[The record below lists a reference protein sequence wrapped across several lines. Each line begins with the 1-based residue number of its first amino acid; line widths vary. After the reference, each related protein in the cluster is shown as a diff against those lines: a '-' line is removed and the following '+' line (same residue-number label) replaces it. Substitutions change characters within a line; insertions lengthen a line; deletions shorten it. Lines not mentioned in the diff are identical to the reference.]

1 MSMPVVSIWDNA
13 MPGAQPAHPKASAW
27 DATWPLRG
35 GNAWVF
41 YSRQGQTRVRKPVI
55 LSDGF
60 SAGKSDPDA
69 LWNALENGEYPFVT
83 KLREAGFDLV
93 LLGFDER
100 SASILD
106 NAAVAIQCIE
116 KAIDDREGT
125 ARLTVGGFSM
135 GGLVTRYALA
145 KMQHDG
151 DDPETSTYLSY
162 DTPHRGAWLPVGVQA
177 FAHWVKDNW
186 GSIPGFGELLGSFSV
201 LVNSPAARE
210 LLRWHIGAVGDEA
223 REDQARIDFLAELE
237 RVGGWPEGVRR
248 LGVGNGA
255 GTGAGNNIPA
265 GVAAMRTTGQ
275 ELSGTYLDTQNTGDQ
290 VVAVLKKTG
299 DPEIRITTSGLPD
312 IDGAPGGLF
321 PEAHNLPGHPG
332 NFGTAAF
339 LAGLLEGE
347 PAELTYNTSTFVPS
361 VSAVAAGDIDDHD
374 TLYSKIDPA
383 DSELDAFMCATDN
396 EGHTLM
402 TRELG
407 EWILTKLQGE

>member
-1 MSMPVVSIWDNA
+1 MSMSVVSIWDNA
-13 MPGAQPAHPKASAW
+13 MPGAQPAYPRTSPW
-27 DATWPLRG
+27 DTSWPLEG
-35 GNAWVF
+35 GTAWVF
-41 YSRQGQTRVRKPVI
+41 YSTPGQSRVKRPVI

-69 LWNALENGEYPFVT
+69 LWNALENGEYPFVS

-100 SASILD
+100 SASIID
-106 NAAVAIQCIE
+106 NADVAIQCIG
-116 KAIDDREGT
+116 KAIADREGT
-125 ARLTVGGFSM
+125 AKLTVGGFSM

-145 KMQHDG
+145 KMQHAG
-151 DDPETSTYLSY
+151 DDPQTSTYLSY
-162 DTPHRGAWLPVGVQA
+162 DTPHRGAWLPIGVQA

-186 GSIPGFGELLGSFSV
+186 GSVPGFGELLGSFSV
-201 LVNSPAARE
+201 LVNSPAARQ
-210 LLRWHIGAVGDEA
+210 LLRWHIDAVGAEA
-223 REDQARIDFLAELE
+223 RQDQARIDFLAELE

-248 LGVGNGA
+248 LGVGNGT
-255 GTGAGNNIPA
+255 GTGAGNDIPA
-265 GVAAMRTTGQ
+265 GVTAMRTAGQ
-275 ELSGTYLDTQNTGDQ
+275 ELTGTRLDTQNTGEQ
-290 VVAVLKKTG
+290 VVAVLKKAGAT
-299 DPEIRITTSGLPD
+299 EIPITTRGLPD

-321 PEAHNLPGHPG
+321 PEAHNLPGRPG

-339 LAGLLEGE
+339 LAGLLEGV

-383 DSELDAFMCATDN
+383 DSELDAFMCASAN

-402 TRELG
+402 TEELG
-407 EWILTKLQGE
+407 EWILARLQGE

>member
-1 MSMPVVSIWDNA
+1 MGRHVAPR
-13 MPGAQPAHPKASAW
+13 
-27 DATWPLRG
+27 RG
-35 GNAWVF
+35 TAWVF
-41 YSRQGQTRVRKPVI
+41 YSTPGQSRVRKPVI

-69 LWNALENGEYPFVT
+69 LWNALENGEYPFVSQ
-83 KLREAGFDLV
+83 LREAGFDLV

-100 SASILD
+100 SASIID
-106 NAAVAIQCIE
+106 NAGVAIQCIQ
-116 KAIDDREGT
+116 KAIADREGT
-125 ARLTVGGFSM
+125 AQLTVGGFSM

-151 DDPETSTYLSY
+151 DDPQTSTYLSY
-162 DTPHRGAWLPVGVQA
+162 DTPHRGAWLPIGVQA

-186 GSIPGFGELLGSFSV
+186 GSMPGFGELLGSFSV
-201 LVNSPAARE
+201 LINSAAARE
-210 LLRWHIGAVGDEA
+210 LLRWHIGTVGAEA
-223 REDQARIDFLAELE
+223 RQDRARFDFLAELE
-237 RVGGWPEGVRR
+237 RVGGWPEGVRL
-248 LGVGNGA
+248 LGVGNGT

-265 GVAAMRTTGQ
+265 GVTAMRTAGQ
-275 ELSGTYLDTQNTGDQ
+275 ELTGTYLDTQNTGEQ
-290 VVAVLKKTG
+290 IVAVLKKAG
-299 DPEIRITTSGLPD
+299 VAEIPITTSGLPD

-321 PEAHNLPGHPG
+321 PEAHNLPGRPG

-361 VSAVAAGDIDDHD
+361 VSAVAAGDIDDRD

-383 DSELDAFMCATDN
+383 DSELDAFMCASDN

-402 TRELG
+402 TEELG